1 MSCLTRNSTKA
12 TLQEPSGGLPA
23 MRFGLLPVV
32 LLMFCFSTAAL
43 CQDSAEE
50 GTMTR
55 GSRAELAVTVLDDAG
70 HVIGSSAIV
79 KLYKDG
85 IPIDQASTVRGR
97 AFFVPRSF
105 GDFTVVVEATG
116 YKSAQKD
123 VTVVTAIRAEVDINL
138 QRSSGSSEP
147 SGVPGP
153 PVLAPK
159 AKEELVKGLQAL
171 GQNKL
176 DSAQKHVSAAM
187 KLAPNNPEV
196 LYVQGMVY
204 LKRADWANA
213 QTVLEKSSQLDP
225 SQARVFAALGIALC
239 DQQKYQDA
247 IPALEKATQMEPN
260 PSWETEL
267 ALGKSYY
274 YTQQYDQALKLAQ
287 QANTSSHGA
296 PQAELLLAQCLTAVG
311 RYEDSAQVLRGVL
324 KNNANTPDAA
334 TAQRWLNGLIANGK
348 IQQESSSRP

>member
-1 MSCLTRNSTKA
+1 MS
-12 TLQEPSGGLPA
+12 
-23 MRFGLLPVV
+23 
-32 LLMFCFSTAAL
+32 
-43 CQDSAEE
+43 
-50 GTMTR
+50 R
-55 GSRAELAVTVLDDAG
+55 GSRAEIAVTVLDGAG
-70 HVIGSSAIV
+70 HVIATSATV

-97 AFFVPRSF
+97 AFFIPRSM
-105 GDFTVVVEATG
+105 GDFTIVVEATG

-123 VTVVTAIRAEVDINL
+123 VTVVTSIRAEVDINL
-138 QRSSGSSEP
+138 QGSSDSSQP
-147 SGVPGP
+147 TGVPGS

-176 DSAQKHVSAAM
+176 DNAQKHVTAAM
-187 KLAPNNPEV
+187 KLAPNHPEV

-204 LKRADWANA
+204 LKRSDWADA

-225 SQARVFAALGIALC
+225 SQGRVFSALGIALC
-239 DQQKYQDA
+239 DQEKYQQA
-247 IPALEKATQMEPN
+247 IPILEKATQMEAS
-260 PSWETEL
+260 PSWETDL

-274 YTQQYDQALKLAQ
+274 YTQQYDPALRLAQ
-287 QANTSSHGA
+287 QANSSSHGA
-296 PQAELLLAQCLTAVG
+296 AQAELLLAQCLTAVG

-348 IQQESSSRP
+348 IQGESSSRP